1 MRAGPARRDRQ
12 TARHERP
19 PRPAAVPAARSCAVA
34 DDAAS
39 APWILS
45 ASDGP
50 FSAMRPELGAH
61 APEARRVRAWTVGA
75 LVSVSVAAASMAPAW
90 GAVVRADVP
99 SPGEPRRTAAAAQRA
114 AEPPAPRSGQP
125 FIAVQASPSTPLPS
139 LVLPPAASTEPPLF
153 TSLMRMGDSAMVRG
167 EVARARALYERAAS
181 VHPASP
187 AAFVAAGKTYDPNT
201 LSLLNMNTAAFADPQ
216 KARAWYERAR
226 ALGDPA
232 AASLLAA
239 LR

>member
-1 MRAGPARRDRQ
+1 M
-12 TARHERP
+12 
-19 PRPAAVPAARSCAVA
+19 
-34 DDAAS
+34 
-39 APWILS
+39 
-45 ASDGP
+45 
-50 FSAMRPELGAH
+50 
-61 APEARRVRAWTVGA
+61 RAWTVGA
-75 LVSVSVAAASMAPAW
+75 LVSVSIAAASMAPAW
-90 GAVVRADVP
+90 GAVVRAGVP
-99 SPGEPRRTAAAAQRA
+99 SPVEPRRTAAAVQRA
-114 AEPPAPRSGQP
+114 AEPPTPRSGPP
-125 FIAVQASPSTPLPS
+125 FIAVQASPSAPLPS

-201 LSLLNMNTAAFADPQ
+201 LSLLNMDTAAFADTQ

-226 ALGDPA
+226 SLGDPA